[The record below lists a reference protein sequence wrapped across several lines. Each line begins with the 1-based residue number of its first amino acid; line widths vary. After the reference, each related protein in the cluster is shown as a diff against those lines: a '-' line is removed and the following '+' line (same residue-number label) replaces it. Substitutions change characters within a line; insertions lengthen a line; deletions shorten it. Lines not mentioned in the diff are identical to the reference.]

1 MSTTISETQV
11 SEFVEYMLDFYG
23 PNGIYDIGMTE
34 AEVREA
40 LPIRLLERADFEF
53 DGDTIDREI
62 CEHIVST
69 NLRQGRPAF

>member
-1 MSTTISETQV
+1 MSTVISEPQIV
-11 SEFVEYMLDFYG
+11 EFVEYMLDFYG

-40 LPIRLLERADFEF
+40 LPIRMLERADLEF

-62 CEHIVST
+62 CEYIVTT
-69 NLRQGRPAF
+69 NLRQGRSAF

>member
-1 MSTTISETQV
+1 MSTVVSEAQIT
-11 SEFVEYMLDFYG
+11 EFVEYMLDFYG
-23 PNGIYDIGMTE
+23 PNGIYDMGMTE

-40 LPIRLLERADFEF
+40 LPIRLLERADLEF

-62 CEHIVST
+62 CEHIITT

>member
-1 MSTTISETQV
+1 MTTVISEPQI

-40 LPIRLLERADFEF
+40 LPIRLLERADLPF

-62 CEHIVST
+62 CEQIITT

>member
-1 MSTTISETQV
+1 MSVVITEPKV
-11 SEFVEYMLDFYG
+11 VEFVEYMLDFYG

-40 LPIRLLERADFEF
+40 LPIRLLERADLPF

-62 CEHIVST
+62 CEHIVIN
-69 NLRQGRPAF
+69 NLRQGRDF

>member
-1 MSTTISETQV
+1 MSTVISE
-11 SEFVEYMLDFYG
+11 SEIREFVEYMLDFYG

-34 AEVREA
+34 AEVRTA
-40 LPIRLLERADFEF
+40 LPIRLLERADLPF

-69 NLRQGRPAF
+69 NLRQGRSAF

>member
-1 MSTTISETQV
+1 MSTVISEAQIT
-11 SEFVEYMLDFYG
+11 EFVEYMLDFYG

-40 LPIRLLERADFEF
+40 LPIRLLQRADLEF

-69 NLRQGRPAF
+69 NLRQGRSAF

>member
-1 MSTTISETQV
+1 MSTVISE
-11 SEFVEYMLDFYG
+11 SEIREFVEYMLDFYG
-23 PNGIYDIGMTE
+23 PNGIYDMGMTE

-40 LPIRLLERADFEF
+40 LPIRLLERADLPF

-62 CEHIVST
+62 CEYIVST

>member
-1 MSTTISETQV
+1 MTTVISEPQI

-40 LPIRLLERADFEF
+40 LPIRLLERADLPF

-62 CEHIVST
+62 CEQIVVD
-69 NLRQGRPAF
+69 NLRQGRNL